1 VAQNFRILGQI
12 DLTTTALEN
21 VYTVPSNRETVI
33 STVVIANRLSDATS
47 FRLALR
53 DQGNTVANKHY
64 LAFDVPIEGNDST
77 TLTLGITAEAT
88 DVLSVS
94 AGTANALSV
103 NVFGTELTV

>member
-1 VAQNFRILGQI
+1 MAQSYKILGQI
-12 DLTTTALEN
+12 DLTTTSLEN
-21 VYTVPSNRETVI
+21 VYTVPANRETVI
-33 STVVIANRLSDATS
+33 STVVIANRLSSATT

-53 DQGNTVANKHY
+53 DAGSTVANKHY
-64 LAFDVPIEGNDST
+64 LAFDVPIAANDST
-77 TLTLGITAEAT
+77 TITLGVTASAT